1 MSIGDL
7 NNYGRRLKCPE
18 NKSDLEVMGNF
29 DSSAAANVMV
39 VLEKC
44 DNKTSTITC
53 KSNAE
58 IDAFL
63 EFKYIL
69 LLQNERKFIQY
80 EFGEGSINRVA
91 SLKWYGVNPNSR
103 SDFVLKFQRTIIG
116 LADSLFSVA
125 GLDSVSEQGFYST
138 DAATRELPYVN
149 NY

>member
-1 MSIGDL
+1 MSDL
-7 NNYGRRLKCPE
+7 NLYGNRLKCPE
-18 NKSDLEVMGNF
+18 NKTDLEIMGNY

-80 EFGEGSINRVA
+80 QFGEGSINRVA
-91 SLKWYGVNPNSR
+91 TLKWYGVNANSR
-103 SDFVLKFQRTIIG
+103 SDFVLRFQRTIIG
-116 LADSLFSVA
+116 REDSIFSVA
-125 GLDSVSEQGFYST
+125 GLDSVSEEGFYST
-138 DAATRELPYVN
+138 DGATRELPYVN

>member
-1 MSIGDL
+1 MSDL
-7 NNYGRRLKCPE
+7 KLYGNRLKCPE
-18 NKSDLEVMGNF
+18 NKTDLVVMGNF

-80 EFGEGSINRVA
+80 QFGEGSINKVA
-91 SLKWYGVNPNSR
+91 TLKWYGVNANSR
-103 SDFVLKFQRTIIG
+103 SDFVLRFQRTIIG
-116 LADSLFSVA
+116 REDSIFSVA
-125 GLDSVSEQGFYST
+125 GLDSVSEEGFYST
-138 DAATRELPYVN
+138 DGATRELPYVN

>member
-1 MSIGDL
+1 MSDL
-7 NNYGRRLKCPE
+7 NLYGNRLKCPE
-18 NKSDLEVMGNF
+18 NKSDLVVVGNF

-63 EFKYIL
+63 KFKYIL

-80 EFGEGSINRVA
+80 QFGEGSIDRVA
-91 SLKWYGVNPNSR
+91 TLKWYGVNTNSR
-103 SDFVLKFQRTIIG
+103 SDFVLRFQRTIIG
-116 LADSLFSVA
+116 REDSLFSVA
-125 GLDSVSEQGFYST
+125 GLD
-138 DAATRELPYVN
+138 
-149 NY
+149 

>member
-1 MSIGDL
+1 MSDL
-7 NNYGRRLKCPE
+7 KLYGNRLKCPE
-18 NKSDLEVMGNF
+18 NKTDLVVMGNF

-80 EFGEGSINRVA
+80 QFGEGSINKVA
-91 SLKWYGVNPNSR
+91 TLKWYGVNANSR
-103 SDFVLKFQRTIIG
+103 SDFVLRFQRTIIG
-116 LADSLFSVA
+116 REDSIFSVA
-125 GLDSVSEQGFYST
+125 GLDSV
-138 DAATRELPYVN
+138 
-149 NY
+149 